1 VYVRRTRTS
10 LERAEST
17 VYRGTTGDHSEFVA
31 MWENFVPP
39 LVRRSDRSAQKL
51 EFYLQIYF
59 SIFPLHPSNRNGP
72 QPAKIGTSMR
82 AFKEYLE
89 SDGALTL
96 TRTLTRTRTE
106 PEPNRNPNPNPNP
119 NQARAS
125 R

>member
-1 VYVRRTRTS
+1 
-10 LERAEST
+10 
-17 VYRGTTGDHSEFVA
+17 